1 MRRIFICLPILRR
14 RDLRDENAAGT
25 VGVRNGEGE
34 VMSLQSRGLSLV
46 AGGESGQKKF
56 LRETLALFEV
66 HNGTNLVKNLGKC
79 R

>member
-25 VGVRNGEGE
+25 VGVRYGE
-34 VMSLQSRGLSLV
+34 VMSLQSRGLSLD
-46 AGGESGQKKF
+46 AGGEAGQKKF

-79 R
+79 Q